1 MAGPFR
7 GLLAVVTALLMAGS
21 DALSQGVRD
30 HTRLTPGLTRDRRAT
45 VSETQATELT
55 LTVASVSVR
64 PIQTWVRTAGVID
77 GAQKTITASV
87 SAAERALITVGQRVR
102 AFPPESRSSMF
113 QAKVTGIRPTGSGA
127 EVRAQLAGPARE
139 GSTRYVLEIVTDRGD
154 FLSIPNEAIIEAG
167 GTHLVYAQMGPGRY
181 EPKNVQLGVQGE
193 LYTQVIGGLEAG
205 TQVVTV
211 GSFFVDAN
219 YKLKDF

>member
-7 GLLAVVTALLMAGS
+7 GLLAVITALLMAGS

-30 HTRLTPGLTRDRRAT
+30 HTRLSPGPGDRRA
-45 VSETQATELT
+45 VSDAQATELT

-64 PIQTWVRTAGVID
+64 PIQIWVRTAGVID
-77 GAQKTITASV
+77 GAQRTITASV
-87 SAAERALITVGQRVR
+87 SAAERALVAVGQRVR

-113 QAKVTGIRPTGSGA
+113 QAKVTGVRPTGSGA

-139 GSTRYVLEIVTDRGD
+139 GSTRYVLEIVTERGEL
-154 FLSIPNEAIIEAG
+154 LSIPNEAIIEVA
-167 GTHLVYAQMGPGRY
+167 GTHIVYAQVGPGRY
-181 EPKNVQLGVQGE
+181 EPKQVQLGVQGE
-193 LYTQVIGGLEAG
+193 LYTQVLGGLEVD